1 MKQTD
6 FIPYENHTRGGLG
19 GGGPQKSLRL
29 TACLKYK
36 CLLSFGFSLATH
48 FSLKLSDLS
57 LLDVEVCEHS
67 LVI

>member
-1 MKQTD
+1 MR
-6 FIPYENHTRGGLG
+6 IIGEEVWE
-19 GGGPQKSLRL
+19 GPQKSFRL

-36 CLLSFGFSLATH
+36 CLLSFGFPLATH

-67 LVI
+67 LVSGL